1 MKGFRAEEV
10 FFRKGTA
17 KSQLRCGGKARVAG
31 ARAPCPRAWQ
41 VSFLHSTS
49 KLHFFGFK
57 KKAPFFSHALNCN
70 NDVRVHIVDCRT
82 MTKSGVGRQT
92 GGRAFTLHCTQSSI
106 PELHYHAGVVFDE
119 MCHSEMPCATNW
131 QHPIPEAA
139 M

>member
-1 MKGFRAEEV
+1 MTASLRRQGKGYRRASPV
-10 FFRKGTA
+10 P
-17 KSQLRCGGKARVAG
+17 
-31 ARAPCPRAWQ
+31 PCLA
-41 VSFLHSTS
+41 SFLPTFYV
-49 KLHFFGFK
+49 KAPFFQFQ

-82 MTKSGVGRQT
+82 MPKSGVGRQT

-106 PELHYHAGVVFDE
+106 PELHSHARVVSDE